1 MLSKLATT
9 LLEII
14 KFFIFFDLMANSEY
28 ISFCQDKGLGTD
40 LVELFCQKHDSI
52 LISTVMLDVSKE
64 QI

>member
-1 MLSKLATT
+1 
-9 LLEII
+9 
-14 KFFIFFDLMANSEY
+14 MANSEY

-52 LISTVMLDVSKE
+52 LISTVMLDVSKG